1 MAWQKGNVI
10 SGARS
15 RFLLGNKPV
24 GFATNVNVQDRYNL
38 EPIEVLGNIR
48 VQEHV
53 PTGYY
58 VSGSAGT
65 VRLFGQSFKSAQLNL
80 WPKVGGSPEE
90 HLANVL
96 ALAQADLNAILQ
108 DTVNSRNFVHLT
120 EVQLSS
126 RNLTVQAR
134 GIVGEDVDFVAI
146 TALDEEEE

>member
-1 MAWQKGNVI
+1 M
-10 SGARS
+10 
-15 RFLLGNKPV
+15 
-24 GFATNVNVQDRYNL
+24 
-38 EPIEVLGNIR
+38 
-48 VQEHV
+48 
-53 PTGYY
+53 
-58 VSGSAGT
+58 
-65 VRLFGQSFKSAQLNL
+65 
-80 WPKVGGSPEE
+80 
-90 HLANVL
+90 ANVL